1 MEKKINSRTI
11 AQVKSIFKFNEKN
24 YSDLAKV
31 NEKIAKL
38 EEQKAALE
46 EAIELAEQPVLRM
59 FGYKSGDLIE
69 VVITPLFNE
78 DGTPKMDA
86 EGKYQQKKKQYV
98 AKYGETFLPT
108 ESNDTE
114 ETAITETTTE
124 TEVPVDN
131 DDDQN
136 AAPAI
141 EEPTL

>member
-114 ETAITETTTE
+114 ESSTMETTAE
-124 TEVPVDN
+124 TEVPADN

-136 AAPAI
+136 AVPAI
-141 EEPTL
+141 EEPTI

>member
-1 MEKKINSRTI
+1 MKKKINSRTI
-11 AQVKSIFKFNEKN
+11 TQVKSIFKFNEKN

-46 EAIELAEQPVLRM
+46 ESIELAEQPVLRM

-114 ETAITETTTE
+114 ETSTTETTAE
-124 TEVPVDN
+124 TEVPADN

-136 AAPAI
+136 AVPAI

>member
-1 MEKKINSRTI
+1 MEKKINSRTV

-24 YSDLAKV
+24 YNDLAKV

-69 VVITPLFNE
+69 VVVTPLFNE

-98 AKYGETFLPT
+98 AKYGEAFLPT
-108 ESNDTE
+108 EDNDAEVAPTTE
-114 ETAITETTTE
+114 IPAE
-124 TEVPVDN
+124 TEVSADN

-136 AAPAI
+136 AAPAV

>member
-1 MEKKINSRTI
+1 MEKKINSRTV

-24 YSDLAKV
+24 YNDLAKV

-69 VVITPLFNE
+69 VVVIPLFNE

-98 AKYGETFLPT
+98 AKYGEAFLPT
-108 ESNDTE
+108 ESNDAE
-114 ETAITETTTE
+114 AAPAPEAPAE
-124 TEVPVDN
+124 TEAPAGN

-136 AAPAI
+136 AAPAVK
-141 EEPTL
+141 EPTL

>member
-108 ESNDTE
+108 ENNDTE
-114 ETAITETTTE
+114 ETAITETTAE
-124 TEVPVDN
+124 TEVSADN

-136 AAPAI
+136 AVPAI

>member
-1 MEKKINSRTI
+1 MEKKINSRTVS
-11 AQVKSIFKFNEKN
+11 QVKSIFKFNEKN

-31 NEKIAKL
+31 NEKITKL

-78 DGTPKMDA
+78 AGTPKMDA

-108 ESNDTE
+108 ESNDAE
-114 ETAITETTTE
+114 ETAITETAAE
-124 TEVPVDN
+124 TEVPADN

>member
-1 MEKKINSRTI
+1 MEKKINSRTVS
-11 AQVKSIFKFNEKN
+11 QVKSIFKFNEKN

-131 DDDQN
+131 DDDQDE
-136 AAPAI
+136 APAI

>member
-1 MEKKINSRTI
+1 MEKKINSRTVS
-11 AQVKSIFKFNEKN
+11 QVKIILKFNEKN

-31 NEKIAKL
+31 NEKMSKL

-59 FGYKSGDLIE
+59 FGYKSRDLIE
-69 VVITPLFNE
+69 VVTTPLFNE

-98 AKYGETFLPT
+98 AKYGEAFLPT

-114 ETAITETTTE
+114 EASTIETVAE
-124 TEVPVDN
+124 TEASTDN

>member
-1 MEKKINSRTI
+1 MEKKINSRTVS
-11 AQVKSIFKFNEKN
+11 QVKSIFKFNEKN

-114 ETAITETTTE
+114 ETAITETTAE
-124 TEVPVDN
+124 TEVPADN

-136 AAPAI
+136 VAPAI

>member
-1 MEKKINSRTI
+1 MEKKINSRTV

-69 VVITPLFNE
+69 VVVTPLFNE

-98 AKYGETFLPT
+98 AKYGEAFLPT
-108 ESNDTE
+108 ESNDAE
-114 ETAITETTTE
+114 AAPAPETPAE
-124 TEVPVDN
+124 TEAPADN

-136 AAPAI
+136 AAPAV

>member
-98 AKYGETFLPT
+98 AKYGESFLPT

-114 ETAITETTTE
+114 ETAITETAAE
-124 TEVPVDN
+124 TEVPANN

-136 AAPAI
+136 EAPAI

>member
-1 MEKKINSRTI
+1 MEKKINSRTVS
-11 AQVKSIFKFNEKN
+11 QVKSIFKFNEKN

-98 AKYGETFLPT
+98 AKYGEAFLPT

-124 TEVPVDN
+124 TKVPVDN

-136 AAPAI
+136 EAPAI
-141 EEPTL
+141 EELTL

>member
-24 YSDLAKV
+24 YSDLVKV

-136 AAPAI
+136 EAPAI

>member
-1 MEKKINSRTI
+1 MEKKINSRTVS
-11 AQVKSIFKFNEKN
+11 QVKSIFKFNEKN

-38 EEQKAALE
+38 EEKKAALE
-46 EAIELAEQPVLRM
+46 ESIELAEQPVLRM

-98 AKYGETFLPT
+98 AKYGEAFLPT

-114 ETAITETTTE
+114 EASTTETTTA
-124 TEVPVDN
+124 TEVPADN

-136 AAPAI
+136 AAPDI